1 MWTRV
6 ELKEKAK
13 MAFQKNYWTCVI
25 ATFILTLIIGWN
37 TAGSLGSNHSNDLGY
52 DTDYEYVEEYVS
64 FDNGI
69 GFHVGDMVST
79 AVSAILAVVFGIVSI
94 VMLFLGIF
102 VFNVIQIGGCRFFIE
117 NAYENPGVGKLL
129 FGFKSG
135 YYGKMVMTMFLKN
148 LYTGLWTILFVIP
161 GIVKA
166 YEYRMIPYLLAD
178 CPDMPR
184 EEAFA
189 ISKEMMY
196 GNKMEAFILDL
207 SFIGWDILAALSC
220 GILGIFWTAPYQHAT
235 NAELFLA
242 LKDQY
247 FRKKNTEQ
255 VVY

>member
-6 ELKEKAK
+6 ALKEKAK
-13 MAFQKNYWTCVI
+13 MAFHKNYWICVI
-25 ATFILTLIIGWN
+25 AAFILTLIAGGN
-37 TAGSLGSNHSNDLGY
+37 TVGNSGSNHSNDSGY
-52 DTDYEYVEEYVS
+52 YTDYEYVEDYIS
-64 FDNGI
+64 FHNGVH
-69 GFHVGDMVST
+69 FHVGDMVST
-79 AVSAILAVVFGIVSI
+79 AVSAIFTAIFGIVAI
-94 VMLFLGIF
+94 IMLFLGIF

-117 NAYENPGVGKLL
+117 NAYENPGVHKLL
-129 FGFKSG
+129 FAFKSG
-135 YYGKMVMTMFLKN
+135 YYGKMVLTMFLKN
-148 LYTGLWTILFVIP
+148 LYTALWTLLFIIP
-161 GIVKA
+161 GIVKS

-196 GNKMEAFILDL
+196 GNKLEAFILDL
-207 SFIGWDILAALSC
+207 SFMGWNILAAISC
-220 GILGIFWTAPYQHAT
+220 GIVGVFWTAPYQNAT

-247 FRKKNTEQ
+247 FSRRNTEQ